1 MSTNITE
8 LLKNLNSKDPIKRV
22 KAAKV
27 LGELGNRKA
36 TSELMKALKDNPDV
50 DTRIA
55 CAQALGE
62 IGDRVEIENINNH
75 KNWLCFPIIQKVK
88 I

>member
-8 LLKNLNSKDPIKRV
+8 LLKSLKSKDVLKRV
-22 KAAKV
+22 KAAKI

-36 TSELMKALKDNPDV
+36 TSEIMKALKENPDV

-55 CAQALGE
+55 CAQALGK
-62 IGDRVEIENINNH
+62 IGDR
-75 KNWLCFPIIQKVK
+75 
-88 I
+88 